1 MLWKGRR
8 QSSNIEDRRGMGG
21 GMGGGMRFPGGL
33 GGGMGG
39 GGMRRGGGMGIF
51 GILILLGVCWLLGI
65 NPLALLSGDLG
76 TGGGGYV
83 EQPQQSAGGGTF
95 ASPQEEELKEFVAT
109 VLAETEDTW
118 NTILP
123 QIGEQYR
130 EPKLVL
136 FSGGAQSGC
145 GFAQSAVGPFYC
157 PADEKV
163 YIDLSFFDELSRRFG
178 APGDFAQAYVIAHE
192 VGHHVQ
198 TVLGIE
204 EQVRQA
210 RANMSE
216 SEGNALSVRVELQAD
231 CFSGVWAQR
240 RSPGARAARTG
251 RYRGSARRRQRGRRR
266 HAAEAGRRPR
276 GARQLH
282 PRLIGTAHALVRD
295 RLSQRQ
301 HRGLRY
307 VSVIRDQMPDV
318 RCNEHHSDIWH
329 LTSDL

>member
-1 MLWKGRR
+1 MQWRGRR

-21 GMGGGMRFPGGL
+21 GGGMRFPGGL

-65 NPLALLSGDLG
+65 NPLALLSGDS
-76 TGGGGYV
+76 GGGGYV
-83 EQPQQSAGGGTF
+83 EEQPTQSAGGGNLS
-95 ASPQEEELKEFVAT
+95 SPQEEELKDFVAV

-118 NTILP
+118 NKILP

-163 YIDLSFFDELSRRFG
+163 YLDLGFFEELSRRLG

-204 EQVRQA
+204 NQVRQA

-216 SEGNALSVRVELQAD
+216 SEGNALSVQVELQAD
-231 CFSGVWAQR
+231 CFAGVWAHDAHQK
-240 RSPGARAARTG
+240 SGLLEPGDIEEALGAA
-251 RYRGSARRRQRGRRR
+251 SAVGDDT
-266 HAAEAGRRPR
+266 
-276 GARQLH
+276 L
-282 PRLIGTAHALVRD
+282 
-295 RLSQRQ
+295 QRQ
-301 HRGLRY
+301 STGH
-307 VSVIRDQMPDV
+307 VVPDSFTHGSSAQ
-318 RCNEHHSDIWH
+318 RTRWFETGYRNGNIEDCDTFNASN
-329 LTSDL
+329 L

>member
-1 MLWKGRR
+1 MQWRGRR

-21 GMGGGMRFPGGL
+21 GGGMRFPGGL

-51 GILILLGVCWLLGI
+51 GILILFGVCWLLGI
-65 NPLALLSGDLG
+65 NPLALLSGDP
-76 TGGGGYV
+76 GGGGYV
-83 EQPQQSAGGGTF
+83 EEQPPQSAGGGNF
-95 ASPQEEELKEFVAT
+95 SSPQEEELKDFVAV

-118 NTILP
+118 NKILP

-163 YIDLSFFDELSRRFG
+163 YLDLGFFEELSRRLG

-204 EQVRQA
+204 NQVRQA

-216 SEGNALSVRVELQAD
+216 SEGNALSVQVELQAD
-231 CFSGVWAQR
+231 CFAGVWAHDAHQK
-240 RSPGARAARTG
+240 SGLLEPGDIEEALGAA
-251 RYRGSARRRQRGRRR
+251 SAVGDDT
-266 HAAEAGRRPR
+266 
-276 GARQLH
+276 L
-282 PRLIGTAHALVRD
+282 
-295 RLSQRQ
+295 QRQ
-301 HRGLRY
+301 STGH
-307 VSVIRDQMPDV
+307 VVPDSFTHGSSAQ
-318 RCNEHHSDIWH
+318 RTRWFETGYRSGNIEDCDTFNASS
-329 LTSDL
+329 L

>member
-1 MLWKGRR
+1 MRWKGRR

-21 GMGGGMRFPGGL
+21 GFGGMGGMRFPGGL

-39 GGMRRGGGMGIF
+39 GGMRRGGGIGIF
-51 GILILLGVCWLLGI
+51 GILILLGIAWLLGI

-76 TGGGGYV
+76 SGGYV
-83 EQPQQSAGGGTF
+83 EQQQTAGGTF
-95 ASPQEEELKEFVAT
+95 SSPQEEEMKEFVAV

-118 NTILP
+118 NRILP
-123 QIGEQYR
+123 QIGTDYR

-204 EQVRQA
+204 EKVRQA

-216 SEGNALSVRVELQAD
+216 SQGNALSVRVELQAD
-231 CFSGVWAQR
+231 CFAGVWAHDAHQKSGLLEPGDIEEALGAASAVGDDTLQKQAGGRVVPDSFTHGSSEQR
-240 RSPGARAARTG
+240 TRWFETGYRSGNIEDCDTF
-251 RYRGSARRRQRGRRR
+251 Q
-266 HAAEAGRRPR
+266 
-276 GARQLH
+276 
-282 PRLIGTAHALVRD
+282 
-295 RLSQRQ
+295 
-301 HRGLRY
+301 
-307 VSVIRDQMPDV
+307 
-318 RCNEHHSDIWH
+318 
-329 LTSDL
+329 

>member
-1 MLWKGRR
+1 MRWKGRR
-8 QSSNIEDRRGMGG
+8 QSSNIEDRRGMGGG

-65 NPLALLSGDLG
+65 NPLALLSCELDSG
-76 TGGGGYV
+76 GGGGYV
-83 EQPQQSAGGGTF
+83 EQPQQSAAGGTF

-109 VLAETEDTW
+109 VLADTEDTW
-118 NTILP
+118 NKILP
-123 QIGEQYR
+123 EIGAQYR

-136 FSGGAQSGC
+136 FAGGAQSGC

-204 EQVRQA
+204 EQVRKA

-216 SEGNALSVRVELQAD
+216 SEGNALSVQVELQAD
-231 CFSGVWAQR
+231 CFSGVWAN
-240 RSPGARAARTG
+240 RAH
-251 RYRGSARRRQRGRRR
+251 Q
-266 HAAEAGRRPR
+266 E
-276 GARQLH
+276 
-282 PRLIGTAHALVRD
+282 
-295 RLSQRQ
+295 
-301 HRGLRY
+301 RGLLEPGDIEEALGAASAVGDDTLQKQAGGR
-307 VSVIRDQMPDV
+307 VVPDIFTHGSSAQ
-318 RCNEHHSDIWH
+318 RTRWFETGYRSGNIEDCDTFSAGQ
-329 LTSDL
+329 L